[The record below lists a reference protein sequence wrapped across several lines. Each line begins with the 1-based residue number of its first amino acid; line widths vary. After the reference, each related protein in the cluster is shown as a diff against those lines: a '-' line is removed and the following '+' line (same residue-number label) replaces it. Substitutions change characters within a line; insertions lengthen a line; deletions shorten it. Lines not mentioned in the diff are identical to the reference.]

1 LQNREK
7 FFSAQYVKRDKVKTI
22 IAILASIYFLSIAFS
37 PDGWTFLNY
46 VNLIFHEAG
55 HFLFI
60 PFGYFLTIA
69 GGTLLQL
76 IIPAVLVG
84 YFFVKRNTFA
94 AALLLFWLGQSL
106 LDVYVY
112 AADALVMKIPLLGG
126 DNTEHDWN
134 IMFIH
139 LGLLGK
145 VDVVSTAIRVFGT
158 IVILLAIYFSLKA
171 ATRKDRMQ

>member
-1 LQNREK
+1 M
-7 FFSAQYVKRDKVKTI
+7 
-22 IAILASIYFLSIAFS
+22 ASVYFLSVVIS
-37 PDGWTFLNY
+37 PERWTFLNY

-55 HFLFI
+55 HVLFI

-76 IIPAVLVG
+76 IIPAVLAG
-84 YFFVKRNTFA
+84 YFFVKRNVFA

-106 LDVYVY
+106 LDVHVY
-112 AADALVMKIPLLGG
+112 ASDALVMKLPLLGG
-126 DNTEHDWN
+126 DNAGHDWN

-145 VDVVSTAIRVFGT
+145 ADAVAGVIRILGT
-158 IVILLAIYFSLKA
+158 VVILLATYFSLKTA
-171 ATRKDRMQ
+171 IRKDRMQP